1 MTYRELL
8 DLYRTGRLDQA
19 RRAELEAEIEKQ
31 EAIGEYLFDQSAIP
45 DLEDIPLPE
54 PENEEGQFIALVQRS
69 IRRAF
74 LKMGLIVGAVVLALV
89 LGTVFLL
96 PHAVDQFY
104 YDPNQVVDADAEN
117 PNLTTTRMSLDLG
130 VYSELFLPGQRRNN
144 AIATPQ
150 GCGVY
155 DLTIPQNVSRTG
167 VFRTFNGRLTR
178 DELLFYDGD
187 ALRHPAG
194 NAFRFPEELDKNPN
208 SNTPPWGSAE
218 EARAELAALDD
229 SGWYQGFIS
238 LNRVF
243 SYADFLV
250 WAEENKLDTSIWCAV
265 PVTDEYGDLNRTLIG
280 FNLGQGGMCLDWDQ
294 ESYPHLSLLDNGNPD
309 VDPRDPSVMEEHF
322 LSMLKWTRDNPEF
335 SEMMGTPVGHMPQFI
350 MESVEREG
358 LRVYG
363 FSITA
368 KKDELVE
375 LAENPD
381 VGYVYAEPAVS

>member
-1 MTYRELL
+1 MTYREML
-8 DLYRTGRLDQA
+8 DLYRRGHLDEET
-19 RRAELEAEIEKQ
+19 RRKLEADIEKQ
-31 EAIGEYLFDQSAIP
+31 DAISEYLFDRSDIP
-45 DLEDIPLPE
+45 DLEEIPLPE
-54 PENEEGQFIALVQRS
+54 PEQEDGQFIALVQRS

-74 LKMGLIVGAVVLALV
+74 VKMGVIVGAVVLVLV
-89 LGTVFLL
+89 LGAVFLL

-104 YDPNQVVDADAEN
+104 YDPNEVVGADAKY
-117 PNLTTTRMSLDLG
+117 PDLTTTRMSLDLG

-150 GCGVY
+150 GYGVY

-167 VFRTFNGRLTR
+167 AFRTFNGRLTR

-208 SNTPPWGSAE
+208 SNTPPWGTSE
-218 EARAELAALDD
+218 EAKANLADLDD

-243 SYADFLV
+243 SYADFLT
-250 WAEENKLDTSIWCAV
+250 WMEENELDTSLWCAV
-265 PVTDEYGDLNRTLIG
+265 PVTDENGDLSRTLIG
-280 FNLGQGGMCLDWDQ
+280 FNVGQGGMCLDWDR
-294 ESYPHLSLLDNGNPD
+294 ETYPHLSLLDNGNPD
-309 VDPRDPSVMEEHF
+309 TDPRDPEVMEEHF

-335 SEMMGTPVGHMPQFI
+335 SEMMHTNVGHMPQFI
-350 MESVEREG
+350 MDSVEREG

-368 KKDELVE
+368 KKSELVE
-375 LAENPD
+375 LAEDPD
-381 VGYVYAEPAVS
+381 VGYVFAEPAVS